1 MVACTCGA
9 NRHASPSRRHRGGE
23 DIPDNDMGTM
33 DSTFSGGYLLLCAQL
48 IICLTHGTSVCDAF
62 AASASPNAKPNILIC
77 DVQASLRDYLDGYNA
92 RGSAVI
98 HHIAADDEGLA
109 CRLEKGD
116 IDAFIVR
123 SSNSVSYELVKRLPP
138 KTRVIG
144 RAGVGIDN
152 IDLEACRD
160 ANIPVV
166 TAAGASAVAV
176 AEHTLGLMLAV
187 ARRIKPAAKSIEQG
201 QWLRPTLTG
210 TGLRGKMVGV
220 VGFGAIGKEFTKMCI
235 SLGMKVLVAPTMES
249 RSLSANVME
258 DRIQGIT
265 QAGAEAAESLN
276 ELLRRSDFISIH
288 LPLTDETKH
297 FIGKEELALMKK
309 TAVLVSTGR
318 GGVVDE
324 KALLD
329 SMQSGKIAGAALDVF
344 ESEGPQCS
352 QDKVLMEL
360 ARLDSAIVV
369 PHLGGHTEE
378 SQAAVWDCVMER
390 VLMELNQ
397 SQN

>member
-1 MVACTCGA
+1 
-9 NRHASPSRRHRGGE
+9 
-23 DIPDNDMGTM
+23 MG
-33 DSTFSGGYLLLCAQL
+33 STFTGRRYLLLCAEL
-48 IICLTHGTSVCDAF
+48 IICLTHSASVCDAF
-62 AASASPNAKPNILIC
+62 AASASSNDKPNILIC
-77 DVQASLRDYLDGYNA
+77 DVQPSLRDHLDDYEQA
-92 RGSAVI
+92 RGLAVI
-98 HHIAADDEGLA
+98 HHITADDEELA

-116 IDAFIVR
+116 IDAFIIR
-123 SSNSVSYELVKRLPP
+123 SSNSVSCELVKRLLP

-176 AEHTLGLMLAV
+176 AEHALGLMLAV
-187 ARRIKPAAKSIEQG
+187 ARRIKPAAKSIEDG
-201 QWLRPTLTG
+201 KWLRSALTG
-210 TGLRGKMVGV
+210 TGLRGKTVGV

-235 SLGMKVLVAPTMES
+235 SLGMKVLVAPSTAN
-249 RSLSANVME
+249 RLLSVHAME
-258 DRIQGIT
+258 DRIQDIT
-265 QAGAEAAESLN
+265 QAGAEAAESLD

-288 LPLTDETKH
+288 LPLTDVTKH

-309 TAVLVSTGR
+309 TAFLISTGR

-352 QDKVLMEL
+352 EDKVLMEL

-390 VLMELNQ
+390 VLEELIQ
-397 SQN
+397 